1 MNNRLQEIKE
11 FLLKIGLV
19 FILFMISR
27 WLFIYFNSDLI
38 KVETLSEILRLSY
51 YGLKFDLVSIIYL
64 QAIFIIMFFLPGRPS
79 SNLWYNKTLSFFYF
93 FGSFIGLGLNFVD
106 FAYYRFNLTRIN
118 AQFFESIENE
128 DNKFNLILHF
138 SFEYIHLIILYF
150 FVVIIWIYTY
160 RLIKVKLTKRKF
172 DILNLIKSSLIF
184 LIVMFLCVGGVR
196 GDYKKSTR
204 PITLIHAME
213 NVNIPQHA
221 DVILNSPFTVIRT
234 LGKTNFKSTNIFT
247 KNEIKKIVKPIKFY
261 PNKGNINIKPNVMI
275 FILESMGRE
284 YWGSL
289 NSKKNIPNYKGY
301 TPFLDSLANHS
312 LRFPNFYAN
321 SRKSIHGMPAI
332 LAGIPSFE
340 TAYTSSAYSN
350 QPVESIV
357 SVTKELGYTT
367 SFFHGASNGSM
378 GFLGFSKTL
387 GFDNYYGK
395 DEFDNDLEFDGYWGI
410 WDEPF
415 FQFTKEKIDNT
426 KQPFLTTLFSVTSH
440 EPYII
445 PEKYEGFFDK
455 GYVPMHKVV
464 GYTDYALKN
473 FFDEAKKESWFDNTI
488 FIFTADHGNQTY
500 YSYYE
505 KIINRFAN
513 PLMIYWPKRDLNGVS
528 LKLGQHMDIFPTIVD
543 LIGYDKPFRSWGKSL
558 ISDTETD
565 SFVVNYFGGGSYF
578 MMNEDYTV
586 VSNGEKITGFYNSND
601 RGLENNL
608 INMPNTDMENLAL
621 KFQVFLED
629 YMNRVVEGDMFYND
643 NND

>member
-221 DVILNSPFTVIRT
+221 DVILNSPFTFIRT

-513 PLMIYWPKRDLNGVS
+513 PLMIYWPKGNLNGVS

-601 RGLENNL
+601 RGLEINL
-608 INMPNTDMENLAL
+608 INMPNIDMENLAL

>member
-473 FFDEAKKESWFDNTI
+473 FFDEAKKESWFNNTI

-513 PLMIYWPKRDLNGVS
+513 PLMIYWPKGNLNGVS
-528 LKLGQHMDIFPTIVD
+528 LKLGQHMDIFPTIAD
-543 LIGYDKPFRSWGKSL
+543 LIGYGKPFRSWGKSL

>member
-138 SFEYIHLIILYF
+138 LFEYIHLIILYF

-473 FFDEAKKESWFDNTI
+473 FFDEAKKESWFNNTI

-513 PLMIYWPKRDLNGVS
+513 PLMIYWPKGNLNGVS

>member
-1 MNNRLQEIKE
+1 
-11 FLLKIGLV
+11 
-19 FILFMISR
+19 
-27 WLFIYFNSDLI
+27 
-38 KVETLSEILRLSY
+38 
-51 YGLKFDLVSIIYL
+51 
-64 QAIFIIMFFLPGRPS
+64 
-79 SNLWYNKTLSFFYF
+79 
-93 FGSFIGLGLNFVD
+93 
-106 FAYYRFNLTRIN
+106 LTRIN

-513 PLMIYWPKRDLNGVS
+513 PLMIYWPKGNLNGVS
-528 LKLGQHMDIFPTIVD
+528 LKLGQHMDIFPTIAD
-543 LIGYDKPFRSWGKSL
+543 LIGYGKPFRSWGKSL

-601 RGLENNL
+601 RGLEINL
-608 INMPNTDMENLAL
+608 INMPNIDMENLAL